1 MVSDCTRPIVPVRS
15 RQRDANCDLT
25 ARRACKYCRCGQQV
39 RLIRLDCCI
48 LYTYAPRVDAHFRFV
63 KFCPPMQWPQLPDYG
78 CFLRWPEN
86 GQGFIH
92 PDDTPIATQLIPSPR
107 VLKRVSFDGVYYHYV
122 YGRLRFRLRPAMW
135 LSIRIEEFEIGDQV
149 ETKGVGLERERFVA
163 TVWGM
168 YYVQRK
174 GCILYRLRRGEQ
186 LVPKLFA
193 GDQLRLLTNKTTVRP
208 PTTRYRAPNWNGEGE
223 TVPDTKLDE

>member
-1 MVSDCTRPIVPVRS
+1 
-15 RQRDANCDLT
+15 
-25 ARRACKYCRCGQQV
+25 
-39 RLIRLDCCI
+39 
-48 LYTYAPRVDAHFRFV
+48 
-63 KFCPPMQWPQLPDYG
+63 MQWPQLPDYG

-107 VLKRVSFDGVYYHYV
+107 VLKRVSFDGVYYHYT

-135 LSIRIEEFEIGDQV
+135 LPIRIEEFEIGDQV

-186 LVPKLFA
+186 LVPKLFS
-193 GDQLRLLTNKTTVRP
+193 GDQLRLLTNKATVRP
-208 PTTRYRAPNWNGEGE
+208 PTTRYRAPQWNGEGE
-223 TVPDTKLDE
+223 TVPDTKLDQ